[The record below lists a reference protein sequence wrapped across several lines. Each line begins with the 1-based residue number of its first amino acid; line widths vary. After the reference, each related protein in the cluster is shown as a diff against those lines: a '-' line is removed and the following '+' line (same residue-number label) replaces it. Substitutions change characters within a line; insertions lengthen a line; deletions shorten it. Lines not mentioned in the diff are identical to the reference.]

1 MESWRG
7 VLREDLSGDE
17 SKAFVHQRLEQVPQA
32 MTEETLDQQVA
43 LTLKA
48 LLRGEVE
55 PIEAQIARGHFP
67 PKPPVQMAV
76 QIAEGSSD
84 GSTNVQAPT
93 SEATDA
99 SGGISESS
107 ILFVGEEAANPPQPL
122 PYWFLPTDWARLAEA
137 YQVDFILHG
146 LPGTEGCQCS
156 HCGCSGHVHVGPRA
170 PGIDLCLHV
179 GWRGAGRRKGR
190 KGASDDNDRKL
201 QETWD
206 RGDAWG
212 HWEPLGAG
220 PIKAPLPRQQSTLES
235 HLDLNHALKEDEQA
249 NLNYQPSDEYSWAL
263 GLAGFNCVHITS
275 CTCEKAVC
283 LQPDKCQTGSPCP
296 KKIKDCCDTDRRVSD
311 DNIADLGNS
320 SEGKEPDA
328 EGKEPD
334 AEGGKVTSAASIVT
348 EVCEAGMVAATA
360 SSNTPSGSSS
370 SSTAAFQQPTLSPR
384 GRSRG
389 GSGSTGARFSVM
401 LEGRELF
408 EGVDLE
414 DNSPLRQAD
423 AAAGGSAG
431 VANLERFR
439 KAFIE
444 AVSVAAGIAPSRVR
458 ILDIGLPFETSMKI
472 QAQRLA
478 NITPVKESPSAS
490 ARSASPPREP
500 DTGAGVLRFLTDEGE
515 APTADSAFSPAP
527 PPDAALSPTSPAT
540 ALALGSTT
548 AGCSSPPV
556 TPPRVAPTPWQTP
569 VDVDPLTPPPV
580 RRGARD
586 AEARTGTVVRVLA
599 VLREPLKSIQA
610 AEREEPDAMMALE
623 LVVTEL
629 ADPMSFLQCA
639 LKNSTDDR
647 AKLIWCPEAEGPHK
661 GRHRGSA
668 AARARHQLA
677 AAKNGTVALRGAC

>member
-7 VLREDLSGDE
+7 VLRDDLSGDE

-55 PIEAQIARGHFP
+55 PIEAQVARGHFP
-67 PKPPVQMAV
+67 PKPPVQ
-76 QIAEGSSD
+76 EGSSD
-84 GSTNVQAPT
+84 GSKDVQPPL

-107 ILFVGEEAANPPQPL
+107 MVLVGEEAASQPQEPL

-146 LPGTEGCQCS
+146 LPGTEGCHCS

-179 GWRGAGRRKGR
+179 GWRGVGRRKGR
-190 KGASDDNDRKL
+190 KGSSDDKKL

-283 LQPDKCQTGSPCP
+283 LQSEKCQTGTHCP

-311 DNIADLGNS
+311 DNMADLGDGS
-320 SEGKEPDA
+320 AGKEPDA
-328 EGKEPD
+328 EGKEPE
-334 AEGGKVTSAASIVT
+334 AEGGKVTSGASIVT
-348 EVCEAGMVAATA
+348 DVCETGMVPATA
-360 SSNTPSGSSS
+360 SSSTPSGSSS
-370 SSTAAFQQPTLSPR
+370 SSTAALQQP
-384 GRSRG
+384 RG

-401 LEGRELF
+401 LEGCELF

-444 AVSVAAGIAPSRVR
+444 AVSVAAGIDPSRVR
-458 ILDIGLPFETSMKI
+458 ILDIGLPFETSIKI

-478 NITPVKESPSAS
+478 TSTPAKESPSAS
-490 ARSASPPREP
+490 ARSVSPPREP

-515 APTADSAFSPAP
+515 APTADSPFSPAA
-527 PPDAALSPTSPAT
+527 PPDAALSPTSPA
-540 ALALGSTT
+540 AVPALGSST
-548 AGCSSPPV
+548 AGCSPLPV

-569 VDVDPLTPPPV
+569 VDVDALTPPPI

-586 AEARTGTVVRVLA
+586 AGARAGTVVRVLA
-599 VLREPLKSIQA
+599 VLKEPLQSIRA

-629 ADPMSFLQCA
+629 ADPRSVLHSA
-639 LKNSTDDR
+639 LRNSTDDR
-647 AKLIWCPEAEGPHK
+647 AKLIWCPEAKGPQK
-661 GRHRGSA
+661 GLHRGPA

-677 AAKNGTVALRGAC
+677 AAKDGTLARLAASAKRNAS